1 MAVKKK
7 PMKKGKTVRAALK
20 ENKRARQLNA
30 QQIRALRD
38 GLVRTKVDLAKRSV
52 APAPRVL
59 RVMPALNVKSLVTTG
74 FNIVARMVEDG
85 DGLFSPKTFLARV
98 PVAMTTI
105 PEVPEVVTLEG
116 KFFVLTTT
124 LPMTY
129 TQRLYS
135 EAKRI

>member
-52 APAPRVL
+52 APAL
-59 RVMPALNVKSLVTTG
+59 RVMPALNALVTTG

-85 DGLFSPKTFLARV
+85 DGLFSPKTFLAASRS
-98 PVAMTTI
+98 
-105 PEVPEVVTLEG
+105 
-116 KFFVLTTT
+116 
-124 LPMTY
+124 
-129 TQRLYS
+129 R
-135 EAKRI
+135 

>member
-7 PMKKGKTVRAALK
+7 PMKKGKTVRAALKALK

-52 APAPRVL
+52 APAL

-85 DGLFSPKTFLARV
+85 DGLFSPKTFLAASRS
-98 PVAMTTI
+98 
-105 PEVPEVVTLEG
+105 
-116 KFFVLTTT
+116 
-124 LPMTY
+124 
-129 TQRLYS
+129 R
-135 EAKRI
+135 

>member
-52 APAPRVL
+52 APAL

>member
-38 GLVRTKVDLAKRSV
+38 GLVRDVERGH
-52 APAPRVL
+52 
-59 RVMPALNVKSLVTTG
+59 VTTG
-74 FNIVARMVEDG
+74 FNIVAQMVEDG

-129 TQRLYS
+129 TQRLYA

>member
-52 APAPRVL
+52 APAL

-85 DGLFSPKTFLARV
+85 DPPTTFLARV

-129 TQRLYS
+129 TQRLYA